1 MANRIVI
8 KITPPPV
15 GDGLLRVSDAMLQVI
30 DALKLFDEAETA
42 LGENRRVFEWRL
54 ERASTASPF
63 TVTALAEPIDPNVE
77 ISTRVKKLKSEVSQ
91 GLRSV
96 IRGERVPD
104 WMNLQPASPVQNF
117 FHRNINGIGTTEI
130 DFEDDDVLLINRA
143 AADVGASVIEARTA
157 IDVFD
162 LPEREAFGEV
172 EGVMVAAGR
181 YRNQPAV
188 QIRSELYGFVW
199 CTLSRDVIEKFGT
212 QHAMREVWE
221 GKSLG
226 VQGRLS
232 YALGGKLAKIAVTDI
247 REMPAVPP
255 VDLDSVLDPNFTSGL
270 SPIDYL
276 NQLHEGTLA

>member
-15 GDGLLRVSDAMLQVI
+15 GDGLLRVSDAMLQVL

-42 LGENRRVFEWRL
+42 LGENPRTFEWRL

-63 TVTALAEPIDPNVE
+63 TVTALAESIEPTAE

-104 WMNLQPASPVQNF
+104 WMNLQSGSPVQKF
-117 FHRNINGIGTTEI
+117 FHRNVNGIGTTEI
-130 DFEDDDVLLINRA
+130 DFGDDDVLSIDRT
-143 AADVGASVIEARTA
+143 AADVGASAIGARTA

-162 LPEREAFGEV
+162 LPEREASGEV

-181 YRNQPAV
+181 YRNQPAI

-199 CTLSRDVIEKFGT
+199 CTLSRQVIDRFGT
-212 QHAMREVWE
+212 EHTMREVWE

-226 VQGRLS
+226 VEGVLS
-232 YALGGKLAKIAVTDI
+232 YAPGGKLAKISVTGV
-247 REMPAVPP
+247 REMPIVPL

-270 SPIDYL
+270 SPEEYL
-276 NQLHEGTLA
+276 NRLHEGELA